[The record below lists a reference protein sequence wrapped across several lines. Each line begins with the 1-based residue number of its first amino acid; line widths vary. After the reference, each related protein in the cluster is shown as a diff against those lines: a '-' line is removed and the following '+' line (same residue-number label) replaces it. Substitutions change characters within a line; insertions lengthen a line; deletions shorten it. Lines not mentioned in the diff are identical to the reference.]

1 MPLCENNLLCLIPTY
16 YAVSYFASGPWLPKN
31 VTRGCQLAASIITV
45 LFLSHNPSD
54 LTSMNPE
61 NMKEWPYPNAGFFGR
76 TQISGQVSGFRIWG
90 LLTPESRNPI
100 PD

>member
-1 MPLCENNLLCLIPTY
+1 
-16 YAVSYFASGPWLPKN
+16 
-31 VTRGCQLAASIITV
+31 
-45 LFLSHNPSD
+45 
-54 LTSMNPE
+54 MNPE
-61 NMKEWPYPNAGFFGR
+61 NMKEWPYFNAGFFGR